1 MRSSTSVFATN
12 GDRNELLI
20 LSIGLSA
27 LQSVRRYNELQAYPF
42 KAIYVG
48 YLHRLKRFRAF
59 ASYQQPKQI
68 ESCTIKT
75 AISISIS
82 VFCIFSPGRF
92 ISFYPFLFACE
103 AVLNDACVARR
114 RLLLCPTT
122 SLPHTRIKQK
132 QMRKKTSRSIFCF
145 AKNQQN
151 SQMESKSEYIFRS
164 DLCRWFRVSVLLLQ
178 FCCMNVPHRVD
189 VNKLKFLCN
198 SHMKENARIKWL

>member
-114 RLLLCPTT
+114 RLLLCPTS

-132 QMRKKTSRSIFCF
+132 QMRK
-145 AKNQQN
+145 N
-151 SQMESKSEYIFRS
+151 KSFDFLFREKS
-164 DLCRWFRVSVLLLQ
+164 TEFTDGEQKRVY
-178 FCCMNVPHRVD
+178 F
-189 VNKLKFLCN
+189 
-198 SHMKENARIKWL
+198 

>member
-27 LQSVRRYNELQAYPF
+27 LQSVRRYNELQTYPF

-82 VFCIFSPGRF
+82 VFCIFLLGDSFHF
-92 ISFYPFLFACE
+92 IHFFSLVRLCSTMLVWLVAGCCCAPR
-103 AVLNDACVARR
+103 VLC
-114 RLLLCPTT
+114 
-122 SLPHTRIKQK
+122 HTRELNKNK
-132 QMRKKTSRSIFCF
+132 WEKTSRSIFCF

>member
-1 MRSSTSVFATN
+1 MRSTTSLFFATN

-20 LSIGLSA
+20 SIDLSA
-27 LQSVRRYNELQAYPF
+27 FQSVRRYNELRAHPF
-42 KAIYVG
+42 KAIYVV

-59 ASYQQPKQI
+59 ASYQQPEQI
-68 ESCTIKT
+68 ESCAIKT
-75 AISISIS
+75 IISISIS
-82 VFCIFSPGRF
+82 DFCIFLLGDLFIFF
-92 ISFYPFLFACE
+92 ISSRIW
-103 AVLNDACVARR
+103 AVFDDTCVARR
-114 RLLLCPTT
+114 RLLLCPT
-122 SLPHTRIKQK
+122 SSSPYTRIERKQI
-132 QMRKKTSRSIFCF
+132 KKKNRSVFCF